1 MHFLHLVFTE
11 RIILYFCVI
20 EKTMRPIQSYNPF
33 LPQTAKIPAE
43 SACLCQPHEIR
54 FAASISIPNPSSLI
68 PNCTYTFSAKE
79 RDPETG
85 LSYFGSRYYSSDLGI
100 WLSVDPMSDKYA
112 SLSPYVY
119 CADNPVRLVDPN
131 GEEIKPVN
139 STSKQYLNSYLQDQF
154 GTSSFISYSKND
166 IVKID
171 RKAFRTLYAN
181 ANLYQK
187 VLLNGFKKV
196 VKSRSMVYIDIDN
209 KKKFEFSYPV
219 YTTTNDSEFPVY
231 SHDVV
236 GYHIIESGTT
246 VESNDGYH
254 IYINNEGAI
263 ADIMISSLPFE
274 NNQSS
279 LSFTGGS
286 ASSIFFH
293 ELLDEVLNYH
303 IKHKTND
310 LSRKR
315 DKVFY
320 ENNALENKGLKPR
333 NGIEHQ

>member
-1 MHFLHLVFTE
+1 MTIFAAHMMTRTLSE
-11 RIILYFCVI
+11 ADIFCSRRYAGSV
-20 EKTMRPIQSYNPF
+20 EVCLRP
-33 LPQTAKIPAE
+33 PQTRTGL
-43 SACLCQPHEIR
+43 SH
-54 FAASISIPNPSSLI
+54 ISCPFVTHSFIFNFQFLIFNSSSH
-68 PNCTYTFSAKE
+68 TFSAKE
-79 RDPETG
+79 KDSETG
-85 LSYFGSRYYSSDLGI
+85 LSYFGARYYSSDLSI
-100 WLSVDPMSDKYA
+100 WLSVDPMSDKYP
-112 SLSPYVY
+112 SFSPYVY
-119 CADNPVRLVDPN
+119 CANNPVKLVDPN
-131 GEEIKPVN
+131 GEKIKPVN
-139 STSKQYLNSYLQDQF
+139 ATSKQYLNSYLQDQF
-154 GTSSFISYSKND
+154 GTSNFISYSKND

-181 ANLYQK
+181 ANPYQK

-196 VKSRSMVYIDIDN
+196 VNSRSMVYVDIDN
-209 KKKFEFSYPV
+209 KKKFDYSYPV
-219 YTTTNDSEFPVY
+219 YTITKDSEFPTY

-246 VESNDGYH
+246 VESHDGYF

-263 ADIMISSLPFE
+263 ADRMISSLPFE
-274 NNQSS
+274 DNQSS

-315 DKVFY
+315 EKVFY